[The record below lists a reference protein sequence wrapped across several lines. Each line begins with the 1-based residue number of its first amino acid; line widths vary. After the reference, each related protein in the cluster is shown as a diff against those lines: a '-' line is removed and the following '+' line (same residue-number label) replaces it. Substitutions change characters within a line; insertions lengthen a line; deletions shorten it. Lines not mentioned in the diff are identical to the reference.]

1 MRQNRKSN
9 LAELLIFYIPETRKL
24 RFDRIEQGVLLKI
37 TWTFYAHF
45 SYLNKER
52 LIYYNEKK
60 SC

>member
-24 RFDRIEQGVLLKI
+24 RFDHIEQGVSLKI

-52 LIYYNEKK
+52 LIHYNEKK
-60 SC
+60 S